1 MTTSYLCLYSKIAL
15 QPISYTAKMF
25 TEKNLV
31 INMSKAKMLMGKILD
46 IVSSTRLEISKF
58 FSPPVF
64 VLTLPSG
71 QNVLALVLQTATFSP
86 VVGSELYSY
95 CPPPQRVTSPSYPRT
110 YVLPCKPSGFYPI
123 VLLTIFIITSLFY
136 DVSSCE
142 HRPGIGPLL
151 HHKCLADCG
160 HLKNIS

>member
-25 TEKNLV
+25 AEKNLV

-46 IVSSTRLEISKF
+46 IVSSTHLEISKF

-71 QNVLALVLQTATFSP
+71 
-86 VVGSELYSY
+86 
-95 CPPPQRVTSPSYPRT
+95 
-110 YVLPCKPSGFYPI
+110 
-123 VLLTIFIITSLFY
+123 
-136 DVSSCE
+136 
-142 HRPGIGPLL
+142 
-151 HHKCLADCG
+151 
-160 HLKNIS
+160 